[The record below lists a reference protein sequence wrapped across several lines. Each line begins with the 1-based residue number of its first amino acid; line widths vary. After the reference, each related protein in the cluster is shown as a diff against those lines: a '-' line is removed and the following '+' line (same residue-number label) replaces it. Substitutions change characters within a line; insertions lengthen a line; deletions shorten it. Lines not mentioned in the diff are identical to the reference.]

1 MRMRRNLLIALW
13 IAVIAVG
20 LGHKLTKAADVQ
32 IILGTSSGFN
42 VVRGTSVSAGTSTF
56 FVGSSTV
63 SIGTT
68 TQNAAMLFIV
78 GSSTSSSDAALKVG
92 TATLW
97 VGNDASV
104 GIGTTT

>member
-56 FVGSSTV
+56 FVG
-63 SIGTT
+63 
-68 TQNAAMLFIV
+68 
-78 GSSTSSSDAALKVG
+78 
-92 TATLW
+92 
-97 VGNDASV
+97 
-104 GIGTTT
+104 